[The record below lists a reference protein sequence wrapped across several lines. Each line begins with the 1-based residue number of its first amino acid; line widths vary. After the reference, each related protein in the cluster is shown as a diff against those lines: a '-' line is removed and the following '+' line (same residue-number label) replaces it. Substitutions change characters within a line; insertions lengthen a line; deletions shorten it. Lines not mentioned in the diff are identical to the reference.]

1 MQWKGRR
8 ESQNV
13 EDRRGRGV
21 PRGGMAVGGGV
32 GGIGI
37 LVLLAYMLLGGDP
50 GALLQSTGGGGA
62 GGRVLEGR
70 APSAREDELAR
81 FASVVLADTEAV
93 WHGLFEPRSQRYREP
108 KMVFFTDAVQSA
120 CGSADAAVGPFY
132 CSGDERIYIDLSF
145 YEDLAKKLG
154 ADGDFAQA
162 YVIAHEVGHH
172 IQHLL
177 GTSARVQREQ
187 QRLSRSEANELSVRL
202 ELQADFYAGV
212 FAHHAK
218 KFLDPGDIEE
228 ALGAAHAIGDDTLQR
243 RGRGRVVPDS
253 FTHGTSAQRVA
264 WFRRGFQSGRIED
277 GDTFDERL
285 FATVGR

>member
-13 EDRRGRGV
+13 EDRRGRRM
-21 PRGGMAVGGGV
+21 PRGGMAMGGGV
-32 GGIGI
+32 SGVGL
-37 LVLLAYMLLGGDP
+37 LVLLAYFLLGGNP
-50 GALLQSTGGGGA
+50 GALLQGTGGGG
-62 GGRVLEGR
+62 GGMFLGGKTPT
-70 APSAREDELAR
+70 AQEDELAR

-93 WHGLFEPRSQRYREP
+93 WQEQFRSRGQRYQEP
-108 KMVFFTDAVQSA
+108 TMVFFTDAVQSA

-132 CSGDERIYIDLSF
+132 CSGDEKIYIDLSF

-154 ADGDFAQA
+154 AKGDFAQA

-177 GTSARVQREQ
+177 GTSGRVHREQ
-187 QRLSRSEANELSVRL
+187 QRLSQAQANSLSVRL

-218 KFLDPGDIEE
+218 KFLEPGDIEE
-228 ALGAAHAIGDDTLQR
+228 ALGAANAIGDDTLQR

-253 FTHGTSAQRVA
+253 FTHGTSAQRMA
-264 WFRRGFQSGRIED
+264 WFRRGLESGKVED
-277 GDTFDERL
+277 GDTFDDRL
-285 FATVGR
+285 FERVGR

>member
-13 EDRRGRGV
+13 EDRRGRRM
-21 PRGGMAVGGGV
+21 PRGGLAMGGGV
-32 GGIGI
+32 SGVGL
-37 LVLLAYMLLGGDP
+37 LVLLAYFLLGGNP
-50 GALLQSTGGGGA
+50 GDLLQGTGGS
-62 GGRVLEGR
+62 GRFLEGR
-70 APSAREDELAR
+70 APTAREDELAR
-81 FASVVLADTEAV
+81 FASVVLADTETV
-93 WHGLFEPRSQRYREP
+93 WHEQFRSRGKRYAEPT
-108 KMVFFTDAVQSA
+108 MVFFTDQVRSA
-120 CGSADAAVGPFY
+120 CGSADSAVGPFY
-132 CSGDERIYIDLSF
+132 CSGDEKIYIDLAF

-154 ADGDFAQA
+154 AQGDFAQA

-187 QRLSRSEANELSVRL
+187 QRLSQAQANALSVRL

-218 KFLDPGDIEE
+218 RFLEAGDIEE
-228 ALGAAHAIGDDTLQR
+228 ALGAANAIGDDTLQR

-253 FTHGTSAQRVA
+253 FTHGTSKQRMA
-264 WFRRGFQSGRIED
+264 WFRRGFESGRLED
-277 GDTFDERL
+277 GDTFDDRL
-285 FATVGR
+285 YESVGR

>member
-13 EDRRGRGV
+13 EDRRGRRM
-21 PRGGMAVGGGV
+21 PRAGMALGGGV
-32 GGIGI
+32 SGVGL
-37 LVLLAYMLLGGDP
+37 LVLLVYVLLGGTP
-50 GALLQSTGGGGA
+50 GALLPGSGGGQGMYLGEHTPTA
-62 GGRVLEGR
+62 E
-70 APSAREDELAR
+70 EDELAR

-93 WHGLFEPRSQRYREP
+93 WQEQFRARGQRYEEPR
-108 KMVFFTDAVQSA
+108 MVFFTDAVQSA

-132 CSGDERIYIDLSF
+132 CSGDERIYIDLGF
-145 YEDLAKKLG
+145 YRDLAKQLG
-154 ADGDFAQA
+154 AHGDFAQA

-187 QRLSRSEANELSVRL
+187 QRLGQSAANALSVRL

-218 KFLDPGDIEE
+218 KFLEAGDIEE
-228 ALGAAHAIGDDTLQR
+228 ALGAANAIGDDTLQK

-253 FTHGTSAQRVA
+253 FTHGTSAQRMA
-264 WFRRGFQSGRIED
+264 WFRRGFESGKLED
-277 GDTFDERL
+277 GDTFDDRLFERL
-285 FATVGR
+285 GR